1 MKLKPIYNCNTCWT
15 SYKEPTDNME
25 CHTCYT
31 YGTKCQGRL
40 SAYYSKDGLI
50 SLIKERIAEL
60 CPTVAWKSVYTQQI
74 KANELELLLR
84 ELEGE

>member
-1 MKLKPIYNCNTCWT
+1 
-15 SYKEPTDNME
+15 
-25 CHTCYT
+25 
-31 YGTKCQGRL
+31 
-40 SAYYSKDGLI
+40 LI